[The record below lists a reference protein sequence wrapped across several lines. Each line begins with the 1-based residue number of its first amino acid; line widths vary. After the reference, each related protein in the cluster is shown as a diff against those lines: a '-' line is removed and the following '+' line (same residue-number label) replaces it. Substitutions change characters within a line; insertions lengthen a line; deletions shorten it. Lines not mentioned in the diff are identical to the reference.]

1 MTIATQQV
9 LTPADV
15 SEQINEHGLD
25 VLGITVP
32 ALSMTWQSSTPA
44 APDDSTLRLTLNNVP
59 VAPFTGTYEV
69 VASPV
74 RYSSVSGD
82 PISTSAGILSLHPE
96 AIHRLE
102 TLVRTRLGA
111 LDRPV
116 PVAMLVHGA
125 TPPGQPLMHWFRAG
139 EPIPDAGEVS
149 FHDRRGLIVDPVA
162 VAALFAE
169 LLTWR
174 NALSPTAFSE
184 ATMTGAG
191 GVRAI
196 AALGGTVA
204 TRVHVVT
211 PHGTAYR
218 PRRTGAG
225 AVDTALK
232 VLDSTDTVV
241 QDVPASGLVDL
252 AAGQQLG
259 YPVPPAAAGDPPPPP
274 APILWGQSP
283 GGTLDTVAWAPPTPP
298 TGVSLPRQFFRVMAV
313 DVDWHVLGNRAL
325 APGDADVPA
334 EEDMPANAPLPVVRR
349 TLANPALLID
359 GNDVAGAMGAA
370 LDAWPEVDDRIG
382 LIVSPAIDVGLRLP
396 LSTGVAA
403 HWPGLPG
410 APAAPSGAAAAI
422 STFDP
427 SSAGLT
433 AHWRVPPAGSPQWD
447 VIVTFP
453 AGSVPAG
460 TFVRAYPRTF
470 QLIREIGEDPS
481 FVRGDGGSAVV
492 QASGDTSVLLVNPF
506 GFATGDTPGDPVLRI
521 DVLLLGQDG
530 TRRLASAIELPIGA
544 AQPWTDNTATFG
556 GAVAPLISGFVSG
569 QGLSSIAPSQVFGI
583 PELTPT
589 SSPPSDLVD
598 FVRFFSNEGTW
609 PRIGPRLPS
618 QSRFES
624 VLALG
629 AQLAAGAPYVW
640 DAVLSGGRYT
650 WESRSASPE
659 LGSPGNPAGPDAHI
673 CGLRVGG
680 QLAYDLAFHALKRC
694 QSVVPTGSSSP
705 GWLVQ
710 SAGDNWNVPPLDPA
724 PAAGAPF
731 LAGAMLET
739 ISAVTDSPEL
749 SLLPVPADT
758 DTIQSLADAIVSA
771 LGLSA
776 GSLTVALHN
785 EERLRRQLQREI
797 ATAKRG
803 QRDAMWSLARAISE
817 AREYVWVESPTFL
830 QTAYGSGSSAD
841 ANLVDLTALLK
852 ARLLANPLLKVMIC
866 VPRQPDFAPGKPPLV
881 RAAYRDRKA
890 ALESLISADPDRV
903 AAFHP
908 IGFPGRDSV
917 GRSTIVLVDDGYA
930 LLGTSHWRRRG
941 MTFDG
946 GCDVAMLD
954 RRLNDRGAGATL
966 SRFRQSLMA
975 ARLGIPAAT
984 TPANASALWTRLAE
998 PESAFDVVRDLLQQG
1013 GLGRCTPVYAG
1024 PTDTSVIPESTDKID
1039 PNGLAG
1045 PSLIGLLSG
1054 LIPS

>member
-1 MTIATQQV
+1 MTIASQQV
-9 LTPADV
+9 LTSADV
-15 SEQINEHGLD
+15 SDQVNAHGLD
-25 VLGITVP
+25 VLGLTVP
-32 ALSMTWQSSTPA
+32 ALSMTWQASTPA
-44 APDDSTLRLTLNNVP
+44 APDDSSLRLTLSSP

-69 VASPV
+69 VAAPV
-74 RYSSVSGD
+74 RYSSVSGE
-82 PISTSAGILSLHPE
+82 PITTSAGILSLHPE

-125 TPPGQPLMHWFRAG
+125 TPPAQPLMNWFRAG
-139 EPIPDAGEVS
+139 EPIPDAGPVS

-169 LLTWR
+169 LLAWR
-174 NALSPTAFSE
+174 NALSPIPFQA

-196 AALGGTVA
+196 AALGGSVA
-204 TRVHVVT
+204 VRVHVVT
-211 PHGTAYR
+211 PHGAAHR
-218 PRRTGAG
+218 PQRSGTGA
-225 AVDTALK
+225 ADTALK
-232 VLDSTDTVV
+232 VLDAGDTVV
-241 QDVPASGLVDL
+241 QDVPSSGMVDL
-252 AAGQQLG
+252 AAGQRLG
-259 YPVPPAAAGDPPPPP
+259 YPVPAAGPGDPPPPP
-274 APILWGQSP
+274 PPILWGPSP
-283 GGTLDTVAWAPPTPP
+283 GGTLDTVAWSPPALPS
-298 TGVSLPRQFFRVMAV
+298 GVTLPRQFFRVMAV

-325 APGDADVPA
+325 APGDAEVPG
-334 EEDMPANAPLPVVRR
+334 EEDLPANAPLPAVRR
-349 TLANPALLID
+349 TLANPALFID
-359 GNDVAGAMGAA
+359 GNDVLGAMGAA
-370 LDAWPEVDDRIG
+370 LAAWPVVGDRIG
-382 LIVSPAIDVGLRLP
+382 LIASPAIDTTLRLP
-396 LSTGVAA
+396 AAAGAAA
-403 HWPGLPG
+403 HWPALPG
-410 APAAPSGAAAAI
+410 VPAAPLGATAVL
-422 STFDP
+422 SSFDP
-427 SSAGLT
+427 STAGLT
-433 AHWRVPPAGSPQWD
+433 ATWRVPAAGSPQWD

-460 TFVRAYPRTF
+460 TFLRAYPRTF

-492 QASGDTSVLLVNPF
+492 QASGDTSVLLSNPF
-506 GFATGDTPGDPVLRI
+506 GFKTGDTPGNPVLRI
-521 DVLLLGQDG
+521 DILLLAQDG
-530 TRRLASAIELPIGA
+530 TRRLASAVELSIGA

-556 GAVAPLISGFVSG
+556 GAVPLLVSALVSG
-569 QGLSSIAPSQVFGI
+569 QGFSSIAPSAVFGI

-589 SSPPSDLVD
+589 SSPPSDLAG

-609 PRIGPRLPS
+609 PRVGPRLPS
-618 QSRFES
+618 QTRFETI
-624 VLALG
+624 LALG
-629 AQLAAGAPYVW
+629 AQVAPDSPYVW
-640 DAVLSGGRYT
+640 DAVLSGGRFT
-650 WESRSASPE
+650 WETRSASPE
-659 LGSPGNPAGPDAHI
+659 RGSPGNPAGPDAHI
-673 CGLRVGG
+673 SGLRVGG

-694 QSVVPTGSSSP
+694 QSVVPTGGSSP

-710 SAGDNWNVPPLDPA
+710 SAGDNWNVPPADAA

-758 DTIQSLADAIVSA
+758 DTIQSLVDTIVTA
-771 LGLSA
+771 LGQPA
-776 GSLTVALHN
+776 GSFTGTFDN
-785 EERLRRQLQREI
+785 EERIRRQLQREI

-803 QRDAMWSLARAISE
+803 QRDAMWSLARAVAE
-817 AREYVWVESPTFL
+817 AREYVWIESPTFL
-830 QTAYGSGSSAD
+830 HTAYGTGASAD
-841 ANLVDLTALLK
+841 QNLVDLTALLK
-852 ARLLANPLLKVMIC
+852 ARVAANPLLKVMIC
-866 VPRQPDFAPGKPPLV
+866 VPRQPDFAAGKPPFV

-890 ALESLISADPDRV
+890 ALEGLISADPDRV

-930 LLGTSHWRRRG
+930 MVGTSHWRRRG

-946 GCDVAMLD
+946 GCDVALLD
-954 RRLNDRGAGATL
+954 RRLDDRGVGATL
-966 SRFRQSLMA
+966 SQFRQTLMA

-1024 PTDTSVIPESTDKID
+1024 PTDTSVIPETTDKTD

-1045 PSLIGLLSG
+1045 PSLMALLGG